1 MAKRDFYEV
10 LGVERGASEADLKK
24 AYRRLAM
31 KYHPDR
37 NPGDKEAEDK
47 FKEANEAYE
56 VLSDASKRA
65 AYDQYGH
72 AGVDPNMGGGAGA
85 GFGGASFSDIFGDVF
100 SDFFGGGGARGGSR
114 GGAQRGADLRYTLDL
129 DLEEAVRGT
138 TVTIRV
144 PTLVGCKT
152 CNGSGA
158 KPGTTPVT
166 CTTCGGIGQ
175 VRMQQGFFSVQQTCP
190 RCHGTGK
197 MISDPCGSC
206 HGQGRVEEQ
215 KTLSVKVPAG
225 VDTGDRIRL
234 TGEGEAGSMGG
245 PAGDLYVVV
254 NVREHPI
261 FQRDGKHLYCEVPIS
276 FADAA
281 LGGEA
286 GSADPGWPG
295 QAEDSGKHP
304 DRQVVPPA
312 RQGRGPGAR
321 RRRRRPDVQ
330 GGGGNPGEPGQAP
343 ARAARG
349 VPQVVAERHLAFAQG
364 QWLVRRHEAFLRRP
378 INKAMG
384 AA

>member
-10 LGVERGASEADLKK
+10 LGVERGASEAELKK

-37 NPGDKEAEDK
+37 NPDDKASEEK

-56 VLSDASKRA
+56 VLSDAAKRS

-72 AGVDPNMGGGAGA
+72 AGVDPQMGGGG
-85 GFGGASFSDIFGDVF
+85 GGPGGANFSDIFGDVF
-100 SDFFGGGGARGGSR
+100 SDFFGGGGRGGQR
-114 GGAQRGADLRYTLDL
+114 GGAQRGSDLRYTLEL

-144 PTLVGCKT
+144 PTLVNCKPCDGT
-152 CNGSGA
+152 GA
-158 KPGTTPVT
+158 KKGTTPVT

-190 RCHGTGK
+190 RCHGSGK
-197 MISDPCGSC
+197 MITDPCGSC
-206 HGQGRVEEQ
+206 HGHGRVEEH

-234 TGEGEAGSMGG
+234 SGEGEAGAMGG
-245 PAGDLYVVV
+245 PSGDLYVVV
-254 NVREHPI
+254 NVREHAI

-281 LGGEA
+281 LGGELEVPTLD
-286 GSADPGWPG
+286 GRVKLKIPEGT
-295 QAEDSGKHP
+295 QTGKMF
-304 DRQVVPPA
+304 RL
-312 RQGRGPGAR
+312 RGKGVAPVR
-321 RRRRRPDVQ
+321 
-330 GGGGNPGEPGQAP
+330 GGGAGDLMCKVAVETPVHLNKRQRELLDEFRKTLEGDSSHSPKANGWFE
-343 ARAARG
+343 G
-349 VPQVVAERHLAFAQG
+349 VKRFFGDL
-364 QWLVRRHEAFLRRP
+364 
-378 INKAMG
+378 
-384 AA
+384 

>member
-100 SDFFGGGGARGGSR
+100 SDFF
-114 GGAQRGADLRYTLDL
+114 
-129 DLEEAVRGT
+129 
-138 TVTIRV
+138 
-144 PTLVGCKT
+144 GCKT

-281 LGGEA
+281 LGGELEVPTLD
-286 GSADPGWPG
+286 GRVKLKIPEST
-295 QAEDSGKHP
+295 QTGKLF
-304 DRQVVPPA
+304 RL
-312 RQGRGPGAR
+312 RGKGVAPVR
-321 RRRRRPDVQ
+321 
-330 GGGGNPGEPGQAP
+330 GGGAGDLMCK
-343 ARAARG
+343 
-349 VPQVVAERHLAFAQG
+349 VVVETPVNLDKRQRELLEEFRKSLQSDTSHS
-364 QWLVRRHEAFLRRP
+364 P
-378 INKAMG
+378 KASGWFEGMKRFFDDL
-384 AA
+384 

>member
-10 LGVERGASEADLKK
+10 LGVERGASEAELKK

-37 NPGDKEAEDK
+37 NPDDKASEEK

-56 VLSDASKRA
+56 VLSDAAKRS

-72 AGVDPNMGGGAGA
+72 AGVDPQMGGGG
-85 GFGGASFSDIFGDVF
+85 GGPGGANFSDIFGDVF
-100 SDFFGGGGARGGSR
+100 SDFFGGGGRGGQR
-114 GGAQRGADLRYTLDL
+114 GGAQRGSDLRYTLEL

-144 PTLVGCKT
+144 PTLVNCKPCDGT
-152 CNGSGA
+152 GA
-158 KPGTTPVT
+158 KKGTTPVT

-197 MISDPCGSC
+197 MITDPCGSC
-206 HGQGRVEEQ
+206 HGQGRVEEH

-234 TGEGEAGSMGG
+234 TGEGEAGTMGG
-245 PAGDLYVVV
+245 PSGDLYVVV
-254 NVREHPI
+254 NVREHAI

-281 LGGEA
+281 LGGELEVPTLD
-286 GSADPGWPG
+286 GRVKLKIPEGT
-295 QAEDSGKHP
+295 QTGKMF
-304 DRQVVPPA
+304 RL
-312 RQGRGPGAR
+312 RGKGVAPVR
-321 RRRRRPDVQ
+321 
-330 GGGGNPGEPGQAP
+330 GGGAGDLMCKVAVETPVNLDRRQRELLDEFRKTLEGDSSHSPKANGWFE
-343 ARAARG
+343 G
-349 VPQVVAERHLAFAQG
+349 VKRFFGDL
-364 QWLVRRHEAFLRRP
+364 
-378 INKAMG
+378 
-384 AA
+384 

>member
-10 LGVERGASEADLKK
+10 LGVERGASEAELKK

-37 NPGDKEAEDK
+37 NPDDKASEEK

-56 VLSDASKRA
+56 VLSDAAKRS

-72 AGVDPNMGGGAGA
+72 AGVDPQMGGGG
-85 GFGGASFSDIFGDVF
+85 GGGPGGANFSDIFGDVF
-100 SDFFGGGGARGGSR
+100 SDFFGGGGRGGQR
-114 GGAQRGADLRYTLDL
+114 GGAQRGSDLRYTLEL

-144 PTLVGCKT
+144 PTLVNCKPCDGT
-152 CNGSGA
+152 GA
-158 KPGTTPVT
+158 KKGTTPVT

-190 RCHGTGK
+190 RCHGSGK
-197 MISDPCGSC
+197 MITDPCGSC
-206 HGQGRVEEQ
+206 HGQGRVEEH

-234 TGEGEAGSMGG
+234 TGEGEAGTMGG
-245 PAGDLYVVV
+245 PSGDLYVVV
-254 NVREHPI
+254 NVREHAI

-281 LGGEA
+281 LGGELEVPTLD
-286 GSADPGWPG
+286 GRVKLKIPEGT
-295 QAEDSGKHP
+295 QTGKMF
-304 DRQVVPPA
+304 RL
-312 RQGRGPGAR
+312 RGKGVAPVR
-321 RRRRRPDVQ
+321 
-330 GGGGNPGEPGQAP
+330 GGGAGDLMCKVAVETPVNLDRRQRELLDEFRKTLEGDSSHSPKANGWFE
-343 ARAARG
+343 G
-349 VPQVVAERHLAFAQG
+349 VKRFFGDL
-364 QWLVRRHEAFLRRP
+364 
-378 INKAMG
+378 
-384 AA
+384 